1 MKKTAIA
8 LAFMCSVANAAT
20 VTGEGEYRFGPET
33 AENVA
38 CAIAE
43 DRAKENV
50 LANFVGEF
58 IEHTTNEI
66 CKDDHCSQYRSFY
79 SETYGKI
86 KQIKDKQVLVAPE
99 KSASVCNVT
108 LVADVVKVENKI
120 QFSIEGKSKFR
131 SGEKFAMTAVSNVKG
146 RYAVFSF
153 ERDTYV
159 LVNENKVVELNREIR
174 IPAIGKFEAF
184 VEPNL
189 YQSNELLVFLFTK
202 DELTFKPRYSK
213 IEFEHMV
220 KTLDFTRRKLV
231 NHQINIVR

>member
-8 LAFMCSVANAAT
+8 LAFMCGVANAAT

-66 CKDDHCSQYRSFY
+66 CKDEHCSQYRSFY

-86 KQIKDKQVLVAPE
+86 KAIKDKKVLVAPDRN
-99 KSASVCNVT
+99 ASVCNVT
-108 LVADVVKVENKI
+108 LIADVVKIENKI
-120 QFSIEGKSKFR
+120 QFSIEGKTKFQ
-131 SGEKFAMTAVSNVKG
+131 SGEKFAMTAISNARG

-153 ERDTYV
+153 EKDTYV
-159 LVNENKVVELNREIR
+159 LINQNKVVELNREIR
-174 IPAIGKFEAF
+174 VPAIGKFEAY
-184 VEPNL
+184 VTPNL
-189 YQSNELLVFLFTK
+189 YQSNELLVFLFTM

-213 IEFEHMV
+213 IEFEHMI